1 MVNIII
7 VQISDN
13 IDWYNK
19 LTHKVTVYD
28 KSAEKYNT
36 LDNEKIFAETVLQH
50 IIQNYY
56 QLDEVSVFLSENPF
70 QYMYM
75 LSGSRCEIDCPI
87 KIDCVIDKINDELTD
102 TSPFS
107 SFYQIA
113 YNESDKKI
121 KWNGND
127 ITTDEIV
134 LRFFQ
139 KEQYIFTAVPGSQFI
154 VPKHN
159 ILTRPLEFWQNLYN
173 GIIMNEIPIE
183 LIRQLWY
190 LAYADTTNT
199 TVLGEEHELQRLLE
213 YGGFECKCCA
223 MPVADNHIVCVE
235 MLE

>member
-13 IDWYNK
+13 IEWYNK

-36 LDNEKIFAETVLQH
+36 LDNEKIFAGTVLQH
-50 IIQNYY
+50 IIHNYY
-56 QLDEVSVFLSENPF
+56 QLDEVSVFLCENPF

-75 LSGSRCEIDCPI
+75 LSGGVCEIDCPCEI
-87 KIDCVIDKINDELTD
+87 NCAIEKINDELTD

-113 YNESDKKI
+113 YNEPTKKL
-121 KWNGND
+121 KWNGNKISTSD
-127 ITTDEIV
+127 IIQ
-134 LRFFQ
+134 RYFQ
-139 KEQYIFTAVPGSQFI
+139 KEQYVFTVVPGSQFI
-154 VPKHN
+154 VPKQN
-159 ILTRPLEFWQNLYN
+159 ILARPLEFWQNLYN
-173 GIIMNEIPIE
+173 GIMTNEIPSDFMS
-183 LIRQLWY
+183 QLWY

-199 TVLGEEHELQRLLE
+199 TVLGEEHELQRLAQ
-213 YGGFECKCCA
+213 YGGFDCKCCA
-223 MPVADNHIVCVE
+223 MPVAENHIVCMR